1 MASTRKNK
9 ALFVDKE
16 AIASLSLAKEG
27 ILFPVTGLMNSKDA
41 KKVDTSNLYNGKSFP
56 FSFILAPSGK
66 RNSEVL
72 ESLKSGETVDLIENQ
87 RTIGTLE
94 VDEIFEIDPIK
105 RVEKIY
111 GTSDTTHP
119 GVVSTLARLG
129 KYAISGKY
137 EIEFYDVKKSK
148 QQISDAVEKV
158 EAKHITGIVTAAR
171 PVNRGHERL
180 IRLALEKTDLVVI
193 FLSKPYSED
202 SVHYNIR
209 YEALD
214 YLVKNFLPSDRVVI
228 VPFENT
234 YLFAGM
240 NELLLDAI
248 AIQNFG
254 CDRMVIGASH
264 AGLGM
269 FFESHEI
276 KSIFDS
282 FVGINMTIDISSM
295 FVYCNVCKTL
305 VTQKTCPHGM
315 HHHITYNSS
324 SLLELIKNG
333 ILPPAILMRKEISS
347 IYLSRLFPNRF
358 KNLQKLY
365 ADMITNSGILEEHSE
380 REFYNEL
387 MNLYQTTSLT

>member
-1 MASTRKNK
+1 MVSTRKNK
-9 ALFVDKE
+9 SIFIDKE
-16 AIASLSLAKEG
+16 AIASLSLAQEG
-27 ILFPVTGLMNSKDA
+27 ILSPVTGLMNSKDA
-41 KKVDTSNLYNGKSFP
+41 KKVDASNMYNGKSFP
-56 FSFILAPSGK
+56 FSFLLAPNGK
-66 RNSEVL
+66 RNKEVL
-72 ESLKSGETVDLIENQ
+72 ESLQKGDEVSLVENHKIVGHIEV
-87 RTIGTLE
+87 E
-94 VDEIFEIDPIK
+94 EIFEIDPIK

-111 GTSDTTHP
+111 GTSDATHP
-119 GVVSTLARLG
+119 GVASTLARLG

-137 EIEFYDVKKSK
+137 EIEFEDVKASK
-148 QQISDAVEKV
+148 QKIAEAIAKV

-171 PVNRGHERL
+171 PINRGHERL

-193 FLSKPYSED
+193 FLSKPYSEEN
-202 SVHYNIR
+202 VPYGIR
-209 YEALD
+209 YEAVD
-214 YLVKNFLPSDRVVI
+214 YLVKNFLPSDRVIV

-234 YLFAGM
+234 YLFAGT

-254 CDRMVIGASH
+254 CDRMVIGSNH

-282 FVGINMTIDISSM
+282 FVGINMSVDISSM
-295 FVYCNVCKTL
+295 FVYCNACKTL
-305 VTQKTCPHGM
+305 VTQKSCPHGM
-315 HHHITYNSS
+315 HHHINYNSE
-324 SLLELIKNG
+324 SLLDLLKNG

-347 IYLSRLFPNRF
+347 IYLSRMFPNRF

-365 ADMITNSGILEEHSE
+365 ADMITNSGIIEEHSE

-387 MNLYQTTSLT
+387 MSLYQTTSLT

>member
-1 MASTRKNK
+1 MVSTRKNK
-9 ALFVDKE
+9 TIFIDKE
-16 AIASLSLAKEG
+16 AVASLSLAKEG

-41 KKVDTSNLYNGKSFP
+41 KKADASNIYNGRSFP
-56 FSFILAPSGK
+56 FSFLLAPSGK
-66 RNSEVL
+66 RNAEVL
-72 ESLKSGETVDLIENQ
+72 ENLKAGETVDLVENQ
-87 RTIGTLE
+87 KVIGFLE
-94 VDEIFEIDPIK
+94 VEEVFEIDPIK

-111 GTSDTTHP
+111 GTSDATHP
-119 GVVSTLARLG
+119 GVQSTLARLG
-129 KYAISGKY
+129 KYAISGRY
-137 EIEFYDVKKSK
+137 EVDFEDVKASK
-148 QQISDAVEKV
+148 QKIADAIAKV
-158 EAKHITGIVTAAR
+158 DAKHVTGIVSAAR
-171 PVNRGHERL
+171 PLNRGHERL

-202 SVHYNIR
+202 NIPYSVR

-214 YLVKNFLPSDRVVI
+214 YLVKNFLPSDRVIV

-282 FVGINMTIDISSM
+282 FVGINMTIDISSV
-295 FVYCNVCKTL
+295 FVYCNACKTL

-315 HHHITYNSS
+315 HHHITYNSD
-324 SLLELIKNG
+324 SLLELLKNG

-347 IYLSRLFPNRF
+347 IYLSKMFPNRF

-365 ADMITNSGILEEHSE
+365 ADMITNSGIIEEHSE